1 MEPATPCQCAH
12 EDVAKVYCP
21 ANIVERPVECSDAS
35 LLLLDL
41 RPSTLVKMDY
51 TQQHRVPPKQP
62 QYSYNDSHYGQ
73 AYNPN
78 TEMGKQQF
86 ESLESPMPALE
97 HQKSSGS
104 FRSHVQTHDDV
115 PTEAEMALLR
125 KLRTLN
131 GADYEAQYFDNK
143 PSPNHSSQYGK
154 MGNPTA
160 L

>member
-1 MEPATPCQCAH
+1 
-12 EDVAKVYCP
+12 
-21 ANIVERPVECSDAS
+21 
-35 LLLLDL
+35 
-41 RPSTLVKMDY
+41 MDY
-51 TQQHRVPPKQP
+51 TQQHRVPPNQQ
-62 QYSYNDSHYGQ
+62 QYSYNDNPFGSS
-73 AYNPN
+73 YNPHAD
-78 TEMGKQQF
+78 MGKQQY
-86 ESLESPMPALE
+86 ESHESPMPALE

-104 FRSHVQTHDDV
+104 FRSHVPTHDEL

-143 PSPNHSSQYGK
+143 PNPNQHSQYGK

>member
-1 MEPATPCQCAH
+1 M
-12 EDVAKVYCP
+12 
-21 ANIVERPVECSDAS
+21 
-35 LLLLDL
+35 
-41 RPSTLVKMDY
+41 
-51 TQQHRVPPKQP
+51 PPKPQA
-62 QYSYNDSHYGQ
+62 QYSYADNHYGQ

-78 TEMGKQQF
+78 ADMGKPHV
-86 ESLESPMPALE
+86 EAIESPLPSLE

-104 FRSHVQTHDDV
+104 FRSHIPTHDDM
-115 PTEAEMALLR
+115 PTEAEMSLLR

-143 PSPNHSSQYGK
+143 PSPNQHSQYGK

>member
-1 MEPATPCQCAH
+1 
-12 EDVAKVYCP
+12 
-21 ANIVERPVECSDAS
+21 
-35 LLLLDL
+35 
-41 RPSTLVKMDY
+41 MDY
-51 TQQHRVPPKQP
+51 TQQHRMPPKPQQ
-62 QYSYNDSHYGQ
+62 QYSYSDNHFGP

-78 TEMGKQQF
+78 AEMGKQHV
-86 ESLESPMPALE
+86 ETIETSMPPLE

-104 FRSHVQTHDDV
+104 FRSHVPASHDEM
-115 PTEAEMALLR
+115 PTEAEMSLLR

-143 PSPNHSSQYGK
+143 PNPNQHSQYGK